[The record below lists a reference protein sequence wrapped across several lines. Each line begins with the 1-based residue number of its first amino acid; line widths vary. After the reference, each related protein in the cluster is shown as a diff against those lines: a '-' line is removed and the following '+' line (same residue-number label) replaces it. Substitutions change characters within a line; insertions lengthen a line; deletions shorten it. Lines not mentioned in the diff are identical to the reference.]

1 MEKAKRD
8 YFSSDPP
15 GSYTADPFTDR
26 LRKSNDDLK
35 YRGPLLQSFHS
46 GELHSRPDYLPTYT
60 TSYSRTD
67 PSPHDQVS
75 F

>member
-1 MEKAKRD
+1 
-8 YFSSDPP
+8 
-15 GSYTADPFTDR
+15 
-26 LRKSNDDLK
+26 
-35 YRGPLLQSFHS
+35 
-46 GELHSRPDYLPTYT
+46 LHSRPDYLPTYT